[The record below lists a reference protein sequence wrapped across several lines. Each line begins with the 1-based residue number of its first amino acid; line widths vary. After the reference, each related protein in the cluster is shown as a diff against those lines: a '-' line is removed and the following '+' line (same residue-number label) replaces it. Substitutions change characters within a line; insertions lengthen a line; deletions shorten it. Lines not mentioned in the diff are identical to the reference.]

1 MKTNP
6 EGTDRVFGL
15 SARAAAWSATL
26 GILMVLF
33 LLWPYSHWSF
43 ENRASILV
51 GLFRT
56 VQDDP
61 EWFFCIF
68 VPFLVGVLVWRK
80 RGELAALPLEGRWE
94 GLAIFVA
101 GLVFYWIGYKV
112 DTSYPGYAAAQL
124 SSAGLIIL
132 FGGWRWMRA
141 LMFPWIFLLFT
152 WPMFPLEDR
161 ISFPLRMLMA
171 KGSAVAINLIGIDV
185 VREGTAIYSAADAA
199 AGLKQGDRF
208 MLDVDAPCAGMRS
221 LFSLIMITVIYA
233 YVSLKGLKQRVILV
247 LCAVPLAMLGNL
259 ARMMLLAVG
268 SVWLGVDV
276 AVGRNVDGHQEVSFF
291 HEMAGYAVFAVALG
305 GMFAVAGLLERRGG
319 RKRTSPLRAVQT
331 EQAGTKSGVKARM
344 ISACGL
350 AGATLLLCGFIG
362 GPPPLGDPGVVL
374 SLPLR
379 IGNIQ
384 GWEGEADQ
392 REINGLFE
400 DVKVMRNHYL
410 LPSGAN
416 VTLSVVLSGG
426 VKRSLHRP
434 EVCLPAQGWNVVDQV
449 VVQTHD
455 DEGHVQDVKLV
466 RMLRDYAGP
475 DGHPRRM
482 RALNMFFY
490 VGSEG
495 VTTPD
500 YYDHVLKSYVHSLTR
515 NINHRWALVSFY
527 MPYAESEVGGG
538 DPMAELTAVE
548 ELREFVGRAAPAI
561 KRAP

>member
-1 MKTNP
+1 MSREEKI
-6 EGTDRVFGL
+6 FGWP
-15 SARAAAWSATL
+15 ARNVAWGVTVGL
-26 GILMVLF
+26 LLVLF
-33 LLWPYSHWSF
+33 LVWPYSHWSF
-43 ENRASILV
+43 ENRASVLV

-68 VPFLVGVLVWRK
+68 VPFLAGFLVWRK
-80 RGELAALPLEGRWE
+80 RRELAALPMNGSW
-94 GLAIFVA
+94 A
-101 GLVFYWIGYKV
+101 GLGILVLGLVCYWIGYKV

-124 SSAGLIIL
+124 GSAGLIIL
-132 FGGWRWMRA
+132 FGGWKWMRA
-141 LMFPWIFLLFT
+141 LMFPWLFLVFT

-171 KGSAVAINLIGIDV
+171 KASAAAINLIGIDV

-199 AGLKQGDRF
+199 AGLNLGDKF

-247 LCAVPLAMLGNL
+247 SCSIPLAMAGNVV
-259 ARMMLLAVG
+259 RMMLLAVG

-291 HEMAGYAVFAVALG
+291 HEMAGYTVFAVALG
-305 GMFAVAGLLERRGG
+305 GMFMVAGLLERRTGKKKEPAQHLAVEAQGVASHVKMGAIAAGG
-319 RKRTSPLRAVQT
+319 LA
-331 EQAGTKSGVKARM
+331 
-344 ISACGL
+344 SATLFLCGL
-350 AGATLLLCGFIG
+350 IG
-362 GPPPLGDPGVVL
+362 GPPPLGEPGVVET
-374 SLPLR
+374 LPLR
-379 IGNIQ
+379 IGEVQ
-384 GWEGEADQ
+384 GWEGQADQ
-392 REINGLFE
+392 REINGLAE
-400 DVKVMRNHYL
+400 DVKVMRNHFL

-434 EVCLPAQGWNVVDQV
+434 EVCLPAQGWNVLDQV
-449 VVQTHD
+449 VVTTGD
-455 DEGHVQDVKLV
+455 KEGDAQDVKLV
-466 RMLRDYAGP
+466 RMLRDFAGP

-500 YYDHVLKSYVHSLTR
+500 YYDHVFKSYLHSLTR

-538 DPMAELTAVE
+538 DPMAELTAME
-548 ELREFVGRAAPAI
+548 ELREFVGRASGMV
-561 KRAP
+561 KRLP